1 MKAIIEMNSLEIL
14 TEVLESE
21 KENGCSDRKRLEK
34 LNEQLIFLTGKASA
48 TLLDE
53 LGL

>member
-1 MKAIIEMNSLEIL
+1 MKAITEMNALEIL

-21 KENGCSDRKRLEK
+21 KENGCADRGRLEK
-34 LNEQLIFLTGKASA
+34 LNEHLIFLTGKTSA